1 MKKTISVFLSLFML
15 VNLVSVSAFAANE
28 DNIQETAIAM
38 QLSDEFHAKHG
49 GDRLSLND
57 ILDDMS
63 ILEESGW
70 NPSEMYID
78 SILENGNIVYAIEL
92 SSIGIT
98 SYIDVYKGADGS
110 RYLHFREGDLEN
122 TLCIKPDGSMWG
134 DGHKISVTADT
145 FHLENNIGHYSGI
158 VPFAGNTR
166 TYSKVPP
173 DGTKASEYS
182 TSGMLISSNRLI
194 DFGITLGAAGIAYIA
209 TCLTAGFSNVLAATI
224 GFCSGEFYSV
234 VANKLKSMNPNS
246 QYASFKEIRYPRN
259 KDQVVYHF
267 QYKVY
272 VYAKSNYEGSSY
284 VASVCYET
292 VTPT

>member
-38 QLSDEFHAKHG
+38 QLRDEFHAKHG

-110 RYLHFREGDLEN
+110 R
-122 TLCIKPDGSMWG
+122 IKPDGSMWG

>member
-1 MKKTISVFLSLFML
+1 MKKIISVFLSLFML
-15 VNLVSVSAFAANE
+15 VNLISVSAFAANE
-28 DNIQETAIAM
+28 DDIQETAIAM
-38 QLSDEFHAKHG
+38 QLRDEFHSKRG
-49 GDRLSLND
+49 GDLLSLD
-57 ILDDMS
+57 QILDDMS
-63 ILEESGW
+63 ILEQSGW

-78 SILENGNIVYAIEL
+78 SILDNGNIVYAIEL

-182 TSGMLISSNRLI
+182 TSGMLISSNNLI
-194 DFGITLGAAGIAYIA
+194 DFGITMGSIGVAYIA
-209 TCLTAGFSNVLAATI
+209 TCLSAGLSKIVAALAGFDS
-224 GFCSGEFYSV
+224 SEFYTAI
-234 VANKLKSMNPNS
+234 ANKLKSMNPNS

-272 VYAKSNYEGSSY
+272 AYAKSNYEGSSY